1 MRNPN
6 INKESSVGLVE
17 ETNAKPALSKTNFVC
32 GFLAA
37 ASRFS
42 DTQFNS
48 KGLLFLVFDRRQS
61 HILHKLNN
69 SKRQSG

>member
-1 MRNPN
+1 MRKPN

-17 ETNAKPALSKTNFVC
+17 ETNAKPALSKANFVC
-32 GFLAA
+32 GFLTAP
-37 ASRFS
+37 SRFS
-42 DTQFNS
+42 DTQCNS
-48 KGLLFLVFDRRQS
+48 KGRLLLVFDRRQS